1 MENNTLPIASQ
12 DAPGVKASGKGGK
25 GGKAARRLEK
35 QKLYNLSD
43 AEVRAFGATHLDMEL
58 PLRSRLWDKTNIAV
72 FREQYVGKREYGWTT
87 NSDGAL
93 EWDRE
98 LYRRKGLTKEEEA
111 ARITL
116 EHGEASMKGDDE
128 VATTCATGRKSRLK
142 GAKTA
147 RQKSRAEAKERKR
160 LRIDTKMTEPSRRVI
175 DNYRPGYDT
184 YRPGSFNCRRAGR
197 RGRAPGDEYRPQSHP
212 EKDPRGQPTAEE
224 VAIRPDYTHLPA
236 LTQEKKSLGREVMEF
251 VGKCTG
257 MQATEIGTETFLN
270 ELCAKIVPL
279 EAKDEFSAI
288 KKWET
293 ERQRWGGLISREYKE
308 LQRLRATSIYDLRPK
323 QHGRLTHL
331 ESQVAAYAAAN
342 PENRPVSEEMMTQ
355 IVREILQKDPKHHE
369 SRDRRFLDE
378 YDFLYLYANPVW
390 AALVGTLGRSKR
402 MAGRQGGNITVDI
415 ATTEVTEMELER
427 DDTRNE
433 NLTVAEALDR
443 ELELYDVQMG

>member
-1 MENNTLPIASQ
+1 MEVFDFNDLRHCLPSLQTPSTTIQNNTLPIASQ
-12 DAPGVKASGKGGK
+12 DAPPVKTSGK
-25 GGKAARRLEK
+25 GGKAARRRLEK
-35 QKLYNLSD
+35 QKLFNLSD

-58 PLRSRLWDKTNIAV
+58 PLRSRLWDEKNIAV

-98 LYRRKGLTKEEEA
+98 LYRRKGLTKEEA
-111 ARITL
+111 ARINL
-116 EHGEASMKGDDE
+116 EHGEASMKGDEE

-160 LRIDTKMTEPSRRVI
+160 LRIDTKMTEPSQRVI
-175 DNYRPGYDT
+175 DS
-184 YRPGSFNCRRAGR
+184 YRPGSFNYRRVGR

-257 MQATEIGTETFLN
+257 MQATEIGTEAFLN

-293 ERQRWGGLISREYKE
+293 ERQRGGGLISREYKE
-308 LQRLRATSIYDLRPK
+308 LQRLRATSIYGLKPK

-342 PENRPVSEEMMTQ
+342 TENRPVSEEMMTQ
-355 IVREILQKDPKHHE
+355 IVREILQKDPKDHE

-378 YDFLYLYANPVW
+378 YDFLYLYANPIW
-390 AALVGTLGRSKR
+390 AALVGTLRRSKR
-402 MAGRQGGNITVDI
+402 MAGRQGGNGTV
-415 ATTEVTEMELER
+415 EEEM
-427 DDTRNE
+427 
-433 NLTVAEALDR
+433 VPSI
-443 ELELYDVQMG
+443 QP